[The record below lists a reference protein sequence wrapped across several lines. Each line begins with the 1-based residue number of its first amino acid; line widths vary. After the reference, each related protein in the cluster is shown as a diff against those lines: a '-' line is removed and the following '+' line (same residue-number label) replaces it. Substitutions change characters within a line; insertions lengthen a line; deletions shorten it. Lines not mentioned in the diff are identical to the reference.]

1 MPFSAT
7 WHNLLEPLEALPTD
21 TVFRTPLSDRPFRVT
36 DSQEHRILIQ
46 FRDDTGTTPLSRE
59 QFETLY
65 ERVTDAPEG
74 FDLDRLPADAE
85 PYATLLSVHPR
96 FAIDTDADTLTEREE
111 PTTPLVD
118 APIPPAANDGDPGS
132 GDGDDRSEPDV
143 PVYNDA
149 LLLIDALERTDPTD
163 LSGVE
168 TATLVDLY
176 TLCSDV
182 QRNADELRQEI
193 RGVLLGRLT
202 HDQPIAGQYGS
213 IQRTS
218 RRNRSLKDDEAVIAT
233 LEAAGVDRQRLLSVD
248 REKVDDALA
257 VTEVSEE
264 AVYEIDERDYVRK
277 ADVDDDTKASR
288 LQGLKDRLAAAA
300 GDDTDELRAEIE
312 ALEERI
318 DELTSFKPGQA
329 FHGDN
334 TAIDTE

>member
-7 WHNLLEPLEALPTD
+7 WHNLLEPLEALPAD
-21 TVFRTPLSDRPFRVT
+21 AVFRTPLSDRPFRVT

-96 FAIDTDADTLTEREE
+96 FAIDTDANTLTEREE

-118 APIPPAANDGDPGS
+118 APIPSAADS
-132 GDGDDRSEPDV
+132 GNGDDRSEPDV

-176 TLCSDV
+176 TLLSDV
-182 QRNADELRQEI
+182 QRNADELRQAI
-193 RGVLLGRLT
+193 RGVLLDRLT

-213 IQRTS
+213 IQRTT
-218 RRNRSLKDDEAVIAT
+218 RRNRSLKDDETVIAT

-257 VTEVSEE
+257 VTEVTEE
-264 AVYEIDERDYVRK
+264 EVYEIDDREYVRK

-312 ALEERI
+312 SLEERI

-329 FHGDN
+329 FHGDS

>member
-7 WHNLLEPLEALPTD
+7 WHNLLEPLEALPAD
-21 TVFRTPLSDRPFRVT
+21 AVFRTPLSDRPFRVT

-96 FAIDTDADTLTEREE
+96 FAIDTDANTLTEREE

-118 APIPPAANDGDPGS
+118 APIPSAADSGND
-132 GDGDDRSEPDV
+132 DDRSEPDV

-182 QRNADELRQEI
+182 QRNADELRQAI
-193 RGVLLGRLT
+193 RGVLLDRLT

-213 IQRTS
+213 IQRTT
-218 RRNRSLKDDEAVIAT
+218 RRNRSLKADETVIAT

-257 VTEVSEE
+257 VTEVTEE
-264 AVYEIDERDYVRK
+264 EVYEIDDREYVRK

-312 ALEERI
+312 SLEERI

-329 FHGDN
+329 FHGDS

>member
-7 WHNLLEPLEALPTD
+7 WHNLLEPLEALPAD
-21 TVFRTPLSDRPFRVT
+21 AVFRTPLSDRPFRVT

-96 FAIDTDADTLTEREE
+96 FAIDTDANTLTEREE

-118 APIPPAANDGDPGS
+118 APIPSAADS
-132 GDGDDRSEPDV
+132 GADDDRSEPDV

-182 QRNADELRQEI
+182 QRNADELRQTI
-193 RGVLLGRLT
+193 RGVLLDRLT

-213 IQRTS
+213 IQRTT
-218 RRNRSLKDDEAVIAT
+218 RRNRSLKDDEAVITT
-233 LEAAGVDRQRLLSVD
+233 LEAAGVDKQRLLSVD

-257 VTEVSEE
+257 VTEVTEE
-264 AVYEIDERDYVRK
+264 EVYEIDDREYVRK

-312 ALEERI
+312 ALEKRI

-329 FHGDN
+329 FHGDS
-334 TAIDTE
+334 TAVDTE

>member
-1 MPFSAT
+1 
-7 WHNLLEPLEALPTD
+7 LEPLEALPAD
-21 TVFRTPLSDRPFRVT
+21 AVFRTPLSDRPFRVT

-96 FAIDTDADTLTEREE
+96 FAIDTDANTLTEREE

-118 APIPPAANDGDPGS
+118 APIPSAADS
-132 GDGDDRSEPDV
+132 GNGDDRSEPDV

-182 QRNADELRQEI
+182 QRNADELRQAI
-193 RGVLLGRLT
+193 RGVLLDRLT

-213 IQRTS
+213 IQRTT
-218 RRNRSLKDDEAVIAT
+218 RRNRSLKADETVIAT

-257 VTEVSEE
+257 VTEVTEE
-264 AVYEIDERDYVRK
+264 EVYEIDDREYVRK

-312 ALEERI
+312 SLEERI

-329 FHGDN
+329 FHGDS

>member
-7 WHNLLEPLEALPTD
+7 WHNLLEPLEALPAD
-21 TVFRTPLSDRPFRVT
+21 AVFRTSLSDRPFRVT

-96 FAIDTDADTLTEREE
+96 FAIDTDANTLTEREE

-118 APIPPAANDGDPGS
+118 APIPSAADSGND
-132 GDGDDRSEPDV
+132 DDRSEPDV

-182 QRNADELRQEI
+182 QRNADELRQAI
-193 RGVLLGRLT
+193 RGVLLDRLT

-213 IQRTS
+213 IQRTT
-218 RRNRSLKDDEAVIAT
+218 RRNRSLKDDETVIAT

-257 VTEVSEE
+257 VTEVTEE
-264 AVYEIDERDYVRK
+264 EVYEIDDREYVRK

-312 ALEERI
+312 SLEERI

-329 FHGDN
+329 FHGDS

>member
-1 MPFSAT
+1 
-7 WHNLLEPLEALPTD
+7 LEPLEALPAD
-21 TVFRTPLSDRPFRVT
+21 AVFRTPLSDRPFRVT

-96 FAIDTDADTLTEREE
+96 FAIDTDANTLTEREE

-118 APIPPAANDGDPGS
+118 APIPSAADS
-132 GDGDDRSEPDV
+132 GNGDDRSEPDV

-182 QRNADELRQEI
+182 QRNADELRQAI
-193 RGVLLGRLT
+193 RGVLLDRLT

-213 IQRTS
+213 IQRTT
-218 RRNRSLKDDEAVIAT
+218 RRNRSLKDDETVIAT

-257 VTEVSEE
+257 VTEVTEE
-264 AVYEIDERDYVRK
+264 EVYEIDDREYVRK

-312 ALEERI
+312 SLEERI

-329 FHGDN
+329 FHGDS

>member
-7 WHNLLEPLEALPTD
+7 WHNLLEPLEALPAD
-21 TVFRTPLSDRPFRVT
+21 AVFRTPLSDRPFRVT

-96 FAIDTDADTLTEREE
+96 FAIDTDANTLTEREE

-118 APIPPAANDGDPGS
+118 APIPSAADS
-132 GDGDDRSEPDV
+132 GAGDDRSEPDV

-182 QRNADELRQEI
+182 QRNADELRQTI
-193 RGVLLGRLT
+193 RGVLLDRLT

-213 IQRTS
+213 IQRTT
-218 RRNRSLKDDEAVIAT
+218 RRNRSLKDDEAVITT
-233 LEAAGVDRQRLLSVD
+233 LEAAGVDKQRLLSVD

-257 VTEVSEE
+257 VTEVTEE
-264 AVYEIDERDYVRK
+264 EVYKIDDREYVRK

-312 ALEERI
+312 ALEKRI

-329 FHGDN
+329 FHGDS
-334 TAIDTE
+334 TAVDTE